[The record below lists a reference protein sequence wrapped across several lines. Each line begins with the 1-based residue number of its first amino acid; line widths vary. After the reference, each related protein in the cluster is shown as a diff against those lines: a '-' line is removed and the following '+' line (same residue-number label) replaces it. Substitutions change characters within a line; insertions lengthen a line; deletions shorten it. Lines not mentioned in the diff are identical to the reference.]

1 MAVQGKLKVL
11 YTRAGKNKRCLL
23 IYLYKIY
30 IIIIR
35 KNRMDKLENEYW
47 KYTGNLPQRTL
58 QNFDE
63 KDKKYYEQYTQLL
76 NNYSKKISFSNFD
89 LTKDYSPPTELY
101 CEVRALED
109 INGIDT
115 YEGKINIEK
124 NHTYSLRR
132 NDIEHYLRK
141 GLFTLTE

>member
-1 MAVQGKLKVL
+1 
-11 YTRAGKNKRCLL
+11 
-23 IYLYKIY
+23 
-30 IIIIR
+30 
-35 KNRMDKLENEYW
+35 MDKLENEYW

-63 KDKKYYEQYTQLL
+63 KDKKYYEQYTHLL